1 MKKRYI
7 LLTIFIIVFVF
18 ASLVAIKTF
27 TKKGEGGIK
36 IFNVNKVTYK
46 EYKQGDKL
54 EFKDGE
60 WYVMYDSSSKD
71 DYVTL
76 ISADILFLGDE
87 EITDVVMGIYETSD
101 LNNYLKNTYAV
112 ELGINNLVERN
123 GYTIRLF
130 NEDDMKS
137 LLKVDYDNTFDS
149 YKIEEC
155 PEFVCL
161 TNAFYATMI
170 DTKGT
175 QISSVYTNLDDFNE
189 SEQDEKKLQL
199 KYYNIT
205 GTYETCIMNSVVED
219 STLFVRPVINLKK
232 DAIE

>member
-1 MKKRYI
+1 MNKRYV

-18 ASLVAIKTF
+18 ASFVAIKTF

-36 IFNVNKVTYK
+36 IFNINKVTYK

-54 EFKDGE
+54 EFKDRE

-76 ISADILFLGDE
+76 ISSDILFLGDE
-87 EITDVVMGIYETSD
+87 EITDAVMGIYETSD

-112 ELGINNLVERN
+112 ELGVSNLVERN
-123 GYTIRLF
+123 GYTVRLF

-175 QISSVYTNLDDFNE
+175 EISSVYTDLEDFNE
-189 SEQDEKKLQL
+189 SEQEEKKLQL

-205 GTYETCIMNSVVED
+205 GTYETCTMNSIVED

>member
-1 MKKRYI
+1 MNKRYV

-18 ASLVAIKTF
+18 ASFVAIKTF

-36 IFNVNKVTYK
+36 IFNINKVTYK

-54 EFKDGE
+54 EFKDRE

-76 ISADILFLGDE
+76 ISSDILFLGDE
-87 EITDVVMGIYETSD
+87 EITDAVMGIYETSD

-112 ELGINNLVERN
+112 ELGVSNLVERN
-123 GYTIRLF
+123 GYTVRLF